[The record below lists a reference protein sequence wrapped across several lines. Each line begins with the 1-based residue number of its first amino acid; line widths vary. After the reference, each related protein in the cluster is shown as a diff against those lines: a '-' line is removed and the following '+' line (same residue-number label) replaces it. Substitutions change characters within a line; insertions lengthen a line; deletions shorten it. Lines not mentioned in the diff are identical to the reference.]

1 MTESTKSH
9 SGAPKTI
16 PEFCEYYK
24 FGKST
29 FYGLAK
35 RKLAPKTM
43 RIGRAVRISAAA
55 EQEWVA
61 RMEAGE
67 AAHVPEFASKP
78 PGCGDK
84 SSDTDKRQK
93 KRRSKDRS
101 HAPKFSDHS
110 EKRRDDSDSEAPLGS
125 RTKRRKHSTR
135 RKSSRH

>member
-1 MTESTKSH
+1 MVFKLSCKPIYNSIKSRFDNLWTGPKSH

-43 RIGRAVRISAAA
+43 RIGRPVRISAAA

-84 SSDTDKRQK
+84 SSDT
-93 KRRSKDRS
+93 
-101 HAPKFSDHS
+101 
-110 EKRRDDSDSEAPLGS
+110 
-125 RTKRRKHSTR
+125 
-135 RKSSRH
+135 

>member
-1 MTESTKSH
+1 
-9 SGAPKTI
+9 
-16 PEFCEYYK
+16 
-24 FGKST
+24 
-29 FYGLAK
+29 
-35 RKLAPKTM
+35 M

-78 PGCGDK
+78 PRSGDN
-84 SSDTDKRQK
+84 SRDTDKRQKKRRPKDDSGNYDDTVTRRK

-101 HAPKFSDHS
+101 HAPKFPDHS
-110 EKRRDDSDSEAPLGS
+110 EKGRDDSDSEARLAS
-125 RTKRRKHSTR
+125 RPKRRKHSTR